1 MTATKR
7 RSGNSRG
14 GSRSTRSGRTTRSTK
29 ASRTPASSRNRTKA
43 RTGEDRTARRQAT
56 RRHPSRR
63 RKSGFEVTDLGRAN
77 SAFLVALFTSLT
89 LFGLVMVL
97 SASSVA
103 SLHLLGEDS
112 PFGLFR
118 KQLIR
123 AGIGTVGFLVGAHMD
138 YRRVRRFA
146 APAMVGVLVLLVAV
160 LVPGIGRTVNGSQ
173 RWIGVGGFV
182 IQPSELAKLVMV
194 IFIADLLARR
204 ERRMD
209 RPELTI
215 RPVMLTVCLLS
226 GLIVLQPKLGTPLV
240 LVAVACLMLFVA
252 GARLPSL
259 FAWAGGL
266 AAAGTAMALAVSY
279 QQDRLTSFLDPWKD
293 PGGDGFQIIQ
303 SRVGIASGG
312 VGGVGLGASRAKW
325 GFLPESQTDFI
336 FAIVAEEVGLI
347 GASAVILAF
356 VLVAFFGVRA
366 ALGAPDRFGML
377 LAAGITIWLVFQ
389 AFLNIGIVI
398 GVLPT
403 TGEPLPFL
411 SYGGTSIIV
420 TLTAA
425 GLLTGVSRRAVDPT
439 LAEGDQ

>member
-1 MTATKR
+1 M
-7 RSGNSRG
+7 
-14 GSRSTRSGRTTRSTK
+14 
-29 ASRTPASSRNRTKA
+29 
-43 RTGEDRTARRQAT
+43 
-56 RRHPSRR
+56 
-63 RKSGFEVTDLGRAN
+63 TDLGRAN

-97 SASSVA
+97 SASSVVGF
-103 SLHLLGEDS
+103 HLLGEDS

-118 KQLIR
+118 KQLTA
-123 AGIGTVGFLVGAHMD
+123 AGLGAIGFIVGARID
-138 YRRVRRFA
+138 YRVVRRFA
-146 APAMVGVLVLLVAV
+146 GPAMIVSVLLLIAV
-160 LVPGIGRTVNGSQ
+160 LLPGVGRTVNGSQ
-173 RWIGVGGFV
+173 RWIGVGGFA
-182 IQPSELAKLVMV
+182 IQPAEVAKLALV
-194 IFIADLLARR
+194 IFTADLLARR

-209 RPELTI
+209 RPELTV
-215 RPVMLTVCLLS
+215 RPVMLTVCALS
-226 GLIVLQPKLGTPLV
+226 GLIALQPKLGTPLV
-240 LVAVACLMLFVA
+240 LTAVACLMLFVA

-279 QQDRLTSFLDPWKD
+279 QQDRLISFLDPWED
-293 PGGDGFQIIQ
+293 PGGIGYQIIQ
-303 SRVGIASGG
+303 SRVGIVSGG

-336 FAIVAEEVGLI
+336 FAVVAEEVGLI

-356 VLVAFFGVRA
+356 VLIAFFGVRA

-411 SYGGTSIIV
+411 SYGRSSMIV

-425 GLLTGVSRRAVDPT
+425 GLLTGVSRRAIDPT
-439 LAEGDQ
+439 APEGAR

>member
-1 MTATKR
+1 MTTTTR
-7 RSGNSRG
+7 RPT
-14 GSRSTRSGRTTRSTK
+14 RSKKPSRSGRSARSPVR
-29 ASRTPASSRNRTKA
+29 ARGRAGDRRTD
-43 RTGEDRTARRQAT
+43 ERTARRKAT

-63 RKSGFEVTDLGRAN
+63 RSGFEVTDLGRAN

-97 SASSVA
+97 SASSVVG
-103 SLHLLGEDS
+103 LHQLGEES

-123 AGIGTVGFLVGAHMD
+123 AGIGTAGFLIGANID
-138 YRRVRRFA
+138 YRRIRRLA
-146 APAMVGVLVLLVAV
+146 APGMIAVLVLLVAV
-160 LVPGIGRTVNGSQ
+160 LIPGIGRTVNGSQ

-182 IQPSELAKLVMV
+182 VQPSELAKLAMV

-215 RPVMLTVCLLS
+215 RPVMLTLCLVC
-226 GLIVLQPKLGTPLV
+226 GLIALQPKLGTPLV
-240 LVAVACLMLFVA
+240 LTAVACLMLFVA

-266 AAAGTAMALAVSY
+266 AAVGTAMALAVSY
-279 QQDRLTSFLDPWKD
+279 QQDRLTSFLDPWQD

-439 LAEGDQ
+439 VAEGHS